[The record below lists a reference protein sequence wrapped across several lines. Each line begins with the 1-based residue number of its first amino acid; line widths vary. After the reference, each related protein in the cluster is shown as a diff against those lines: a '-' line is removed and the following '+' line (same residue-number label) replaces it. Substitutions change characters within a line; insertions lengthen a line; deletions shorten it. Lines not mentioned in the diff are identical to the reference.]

1 MKNEGNKLIAIGA
14 LCIEAK
20 RLVKENK
27 KGEFFTS
34 LLKEIV
40 ITHELDPEDIKDR
53 TVEHLIVN
61 MMGWEMDIA
70 DADTVLKSLESIEH
84 MCILRTLVQTVV
96 SPESMLKTLFEG
108 IKDVD
113 DPDIAK
119 EAKERLHNIGDMLNI
134 DIEEG
139 DKNDKTEKLNALAR
153 RLLNDPIRIDGDNEE
168 EKE

>member
-1 MKNEGNKLIAIGA
+1 MENEGKKLIAIGA
-14 LCIEAK
+14 LCEEAR
-20 RLVKENK
+20 RLVEENK

-53 TVEHLIVN
+53 TVEHLIVA
-61 MMGWEMDIA
+61 MMGWEMDITDA
-70 DADTVLKSLESIEH
+70 DAALKALESIEH
-84 MCILRTLVQTVV
+84 ICIMRTLMQTIV
-96 SPESMLKTLFEG
+96 SPENMLKTLFDG

-113 DPDIAK
+113 DPNIAK
-119 EAKERLHNIGDMLNI
+119 DAKERLTHIDDMLNINI

-139 DKNDKTEKLNALAR
+139 DKNEKLRSLAR
-153 RLLNDPIRIDGDNEE
+153 KLLNDPIRIDEDNEE